1 EKSQHKNKA
10 KALRILQAR
19 LLEAERDKQN
29 AEISSQRKSM
39 VGTGERSEKI
49 RTYNYPQNRL
59 TDHRIGLTV
68 HNLDMVMEGQIDPII
83 QALRAHFQAEALKG
97 TQGA

>member
-68 HNLDMVMEGQIDPII
+68 HNLDMVMEGQIAPII

-97 TQGA
+97 TA